1 MSESA
6 AASTA
11 ATKLFEQHREFL
23 QALAYRLLGTASDAE
38 DIVQETYL
46 RWAKTDRTAITEPRA
61 YLARIT
67 TRLCLDQVKSARVRR
82 EQYVGQWLPEP
93 VVQAAEF
100 TENPAGD
107 LAQDISYALM
117 LALER
122 LSPLERAAFLLHD
135 VFGLSFDE
143 IGETLGRA
151 PAACR
156 QLATRARG
164 NVRAARPRFT
174 VPPAEGE
181 RIAAQFMSAAQTG
194 DVAGLS
200 GLLAHDAVVYSD
212 GGRFARAARRPILG
226 AERITRFFAGLAAKY
241 GLAKDIRPTPINGQ
255 PGFVK
260 SDATGLTDAVA
271 FEIRDGRIV
280 TIFMVRNPEKLR
292 HIGARLGLK
301 VTPARVGR
309 AVRSTGAVRAVSPAR
324 PATPAV

>member
-1 MSESA
+1 MTDSASASA
-6 AASTA
+6 AATG
-11 ATKLFEQHREFL
+11 LFEQQREFL

-46 RWAKTDRTAITEPRA
+46 RWAREDRSTIAEPRA
-61 YLARIT
+61 YLARIA
-67 TRLCLDQVKSARVRR
+67 TRLCLDHVKSARVRR

-93 VVQAAEF
+93 IVQAAGF
-100 TENPAGD
+100 TEKPADD
-107 LAQDISYALM
+107 LAEDISYALM

-135 VFGLSFDE
+135 VFGLSFDD

-156 QLATRARG
+156 QLATRARS
-164 NVRAARPRFT
+164 NVRTARPRFT

-200 GLLAHDAVVYSD
+200 GLLAKDAVVYSD
-212 GGRFARAARRPILG
+212 GGRFARAARRPIVG

-241 GLAKDIRPTPINGQ
+241 GLAKALLATPINGQ
-255 PGFVK
+255 PGYVK
-260 SDATGLTDAVA
+260 SDATGLTDAIA
-271 FEIRDGRIV
+271 FEIRAGRIV

-292 HIGARLGLK
+292 HIGAHLGLP
-301 VTPARVGR
+301 VTSARTPRG
-309 AVRSTGAVRAVSPAR
+309 ARSTLPAP
-324 PATPAV
+324 PAI